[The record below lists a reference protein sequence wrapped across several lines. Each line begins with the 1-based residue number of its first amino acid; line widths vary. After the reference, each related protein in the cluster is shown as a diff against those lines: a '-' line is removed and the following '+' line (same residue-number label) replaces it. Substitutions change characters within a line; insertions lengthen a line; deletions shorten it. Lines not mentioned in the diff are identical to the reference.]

1 MPTLVRGET
10 LRIGGLAVEDGS
22 NVLHEPSHD
31 WVIDRK
37 TATDVSFHSF
47 LQSPQQL
54 LELFDSDL
62 GDPV

>member
-10 LRIGGLAVEDGS
+10 LRVGGLAVEDGS

-37 TATDVSFHSF
+37 TGIDVSFQSS
-47 LQSPQQL
+47 LQCPQQI
-54 LELFDSDL
+54 LELLDSAL